1 MANANAANSQ
11 IDDDDEMTM
20 TKHELSKIKL
30 VIEEHFTSNKMEQEN
45 YKKALL
51 DSLTNK
57 EAELIED
64 RIKWSSIV
72 ETLRT
77 EKIKNWKI
85 RKKIKYLKYNSTK
98 KSIKELCNK
107 KILTCTW
114 KQLGSY

>member
-1 MANANAANSQ
+1 
-11 IDDDDEMTM
+11 MTM